1 MHPFG
6 HISLA
11 CICRRHR
18 CKCHVFQMD
27 AERGEKTGSLSL
39 SACLKSAAMATAFEA
54 ESMTRFDISW
64 IVLCFRF
71 VFEFVFC
78 ANAISSGGVSPAQL
92 WLCYCYCGIALCNRP
107 TVLFFASICTASA
120 SEALP
125 TVAWTARLA
134 FVINKI
140 IWSILIDSTICSIAS
155 KSIIYF
161 SFVFIWIKI
170 NWLHFKIFYLFIDCL
185 ACFIILLFVVCCLV
199 SWLAG
204 WLAGFQIEFVFVFQ
218 LFFLSFIPCN
228 SIVLTHAPLLLV
240 RIFDYQLVG
249 LRCSLYG
256 QCIMYDAH
264 VAAQ

>member
-107 TVLFFASICTASA
+107 TVLFSASICTASA

-140 IWSILIDSTICSIAS
+140 IWSILIDSLSHSCTPCHALRAESIHIKHPLPTF

-161 SFVFIWIKI
+161 PF
-170 NWLHFKIFYLFIDCL
+170 
-185 ACFIILLFVVCCLV
+185 
-199 SWLAG
+199 G
-204 WLAGFQIEFVFVFQ
+204 
-218 LFFLSFIPCN
+218 IPCHTSASTN
-228 SIVLTHAPLLLV
+228 TSTSTPHFTVA
-240 RIFDYQLVG
+240 
-249 LRCSLYG
+249 YG
-256 QCIMYDAH
+256 FGATIERLSAIANVH
-264 VAAQ
+264 